1 MEHRAANPERS
12 AQEKLSMQKTLESR
26 IARLFSMSDE
36 TWEKHANPWSVWTR
50 FTALPALVVAVWSRV
65 WIGPWAWGMTVLAI
79 LWIWVNPR
87 IFRKPVSTD
96 NWASKAVLGERVWIN
111 RKQIPVP
118 EHRRLVPNLL
128 NGISGLGLLFL
139 IWGLWRLNIWPTA
152 LGAVLIYSSKVWFL
166 DRMVW
171 LYEDMKDSTT
181 EYSSWLYNNNAE
193 PGKSSIRDKPRR

>member
-1 MEHRAANPERS
+1 MLVHNT
-12 AQEKLSMQKTLESR
+12 SMQQTFESR
-26 IARLFSMSDE
+26 IARLLSMSDE

-50 FTALPALVVAVWSRV
+50 FTALPVLVAAVWSQV
-65 WIGPWAWGMTVLAI
+65 WIGTWGWGLTVLAI

-87 IFRKPVSTD
+87 LFRKPVSTD

-118 EHRRLVPNLL
+118 EHHRHVPNLL
-128 NGISGLGLLFL
+128 NGISGIGLLFL
-139 IWGLWRLNIWPTA
+139 VWGLWRLKIWPTV
-152 LGAVLIYSSKVWFL
+152 LGAVLIYVGKVWFL

-171 LYEDMKDSTT
+171 LYEEMKDSTT

-193 PGKSSIRDKPRR
+193 PDKCSLRGKPRR

>member
-1 MEHRAANPERS
+1 
-12 AQEKLSMQKTLESR
+12 MQKTLESR

-36 TWEKHANPWSVWTR
+36 TWEKHANHWSVWTR
-50 FTALPALVVAVWSRV
+50 FTALPALIVAVWSRV

-96 NWASKAVLGERVWIN
+96 NWASKAVIGERVWIN

-118 EHRRLVPNLL
+118 EHHRLVPNLL

-181 EYSSWLYNNNAE
+181 EYSNWLYNNND
-193 PGKSSIRDKPRR
+193 GHKF

>member
-1 MEHRAANPERS
+1 
-12 AQEKLSMQKTLESR
+12 MQKTLESR

-96 NWASKAVLGERVWIN
+96 NWASKAVIGERVWIN

-118 EHRRLVPNLL
+118 EHHRLVPNLL

-181 EYSSWLYNNNAE
+181 EYSSWVYNNNAE
-193 PGKSSIRDKPRR
+193 PGKSSVRDKPRR